1 MSTQSEETQ
10 FALLNQKID
19 YLTERVER
27 LEKIIYGM
35 ISILGISFFGAVIKL
50 VFIP

>member
-1 MSTQSEETQ
+1 MATQSEETQ

-27 LEKIIYGM
+27 LEKIIYGV
-35 ISILGISFFGAVIKL
+35 ISLLGISFVGAIIKL
-50 VFIP
+50 VIIP